1 MKKKDSSHGSKVQME
16 TCHWNG
22 QGHNKYMGGNNMAY
36 RNALTR
42 AVSGNFA
49 TDNTYIVY
57 WIEIIQ
63 NSQNIVN
70 NTTNV
75 TVKVWCKRTNTG
87 YTTTGNGTC
96 YCTINGTQYSASI
109 TSSQSITSTPR

>member
-1 MKKKDSSHGSKVQME
+1 
-16 TCHWNG
+16 
-22 QGHNKYMGGNNMAY
+22 MAY

-87 YTTTGNGTC
+87 F
-96 YCTINGTQYSASI
+96 
-109 TSSQSITSTPR
+109 SS

>member
-1 MKKKDSSHGSKVQME
+1 ME
-16 TCHWNG
+16 
-22 QGHNKYMGGNNMAY
+22 GNNMAY

-42 AVSGNFA
+42 AASGNFP

-63 NSQNIVN
+63 NSQNIAN

-96 YCTINGTQYSASI
+96 YCTINGTQYSASHYI
-109 TSSQSITSTPR
+109 FTKYYKYPKGIIYKDNGHCPQL